1 MNAPAALWREA
12 VFARVWISFS
22 FSEFGSNIVVT
33 MIPLIAA
40 AFLGASPLQ
49 MGMLA
54 TANTLPYLVAAP
66 IVGVIADRLSRRTI
80 LISADIGR
88 ALVLGTGAAVAWS
101 GGLSFET
108 LYAVA
113 FAVGIGNVWYDIAH
127 GSYLPFIVE
136 RERLI
141 DANSY
146 LSGSQSA
153 AATAG
158 PSLAGAVLQAAG
170 TALGILFAAF
180 LYLLS
185 ALLLY
190 SANPGRPAPAGP
202 ERRSIWAEMRHGLSF
217 IWHHRLL
224 RPLTLRHATWH
235 FVVGGLY
242 SQIVLY
248 LVASLH
254 FSAAEVGGM
263 LSVVGIGTLIAVA
276 SAGRLSRRLGV
287 GPTIMAS
294 NVAAAAV
301 TLLIAV
307 PSGAGPMGIAMIGM
321 AMLAY
326 GFCTITYQ
334 INNASLRQAAT
345 PDPLLGR
352 MTAVTRMT
360 TFGAN
365 AVGAVGAGL
374 IAQHFS
380 VSLAIAAYS
389 VLAVAASLCG
399 LVATPLRSIRSL
411 SEVERY
417 A

>member
-1 MNAPAALWREA
+1 MNAPAALWKEG

-49 MGMLA
+49 MGILA

-66 IVGVIADRLSRRTI
+66 VVGVIADRLSRRTI

-88 ALVLGTGAAVAWS
+88 AVVLAAGAAAAWS
-101 GGLSFET
+101 GALSFEV

-127 GSYLPFIVE
+127 GSYLPFIVD

-141 DANSY
+141 GANSY

-153 AATAG
+153 AQTVA
-158 PSLAGAVLQAAG
+158 PSLAGAILQAAG
-170 TALGILFAAF
+170 TAFGILSGAV

-190 SANPGRPAPAGP
+190 SANPGRPAPAGA
-202 ERRSIWAEMRHGLSF
+202 ERRSVWAEMRHGLSF
-217 IWHHRLL
+217 IWRHSLL

-235 FVVGGLY
+235 FVVGGIY

-248 LVASLH
+248 LVTGLH
-254 FSAAEVGGM
+254 FSAAEVGAM
-263 LSVVGIGTLIAVA
+263 LSVVGVGTLIAVLT
-276 SAGRLSRRLGV
+276 AGRLSRALGV
-287 GPTIMAS
+287 GPAIMAS
-294 NVAAAAV
+294 NAAAAGF
-301 TLLIAV
+301 TLLIAA
-307 PSGAGPMGIAMIGM
+307 PSGAGPVGIAMIGT

-326 GFCTITYQ
+326 GFCGITYQ
-334 INNASLRQAAT
+334 INNASLRQAVT

-365 AVGAVGAGL
+365 AVGAIGAGL
-374 IAQHFS
+374 IAQNVS
-380 VSLAIAAYS
+380 VGFAIATFS
-389 VLAVAASLCG
+389 VLAVAASLWG
-399 LVATPLRSIRSL
+399 LVATPLRSIRTLGDAESR
-411 SEVERY
+411 S
-417 A
+417 

>member
-1 MNAPAALWREA
+1 MNAPAALWKEG

-49 MGMLA
+49 MGILA

-66 IVGVIADRLSRRTI
+66 FVGVIADRLSRRTI

-88 ALVLGTGAAVAWS
+88 ALVLAAGAAAAWY
-101 GGLSFET
+101 GALSFEV

-127 GSYLPFIVE
+127 GSYLPFIVD

-141 DANSY
+141 GANSY

-153 AATAG
+153 AHTVG
-158 PSLAGAVLQAAG
+158 PSLAGGLLQVAG
-170 TALGILFAAF
+170 TALGILSGAV

-190 SANPGRPAPAGP
+190 SANPGRPAAAGP
-202 ERRSIWAEMRHGLSF
+202 ERRSVWAEMRHGLRF
-217 IWHHRLL
+217 IWRHPLL

-235 FVVGGLY
+235 FVVGGIY

-248 LVASLH
+248 LVAGLH

-263 LSVVGIGTLIAVA
+263 LSVIGVGTLIGVV
-276 SAGRLSRRLGV
+276 SAGRMSRGLGV
-287 GPTIMAS
+287 GPAIMVS
-294 NVAAAAV
+294 NVAAAAF
-301 TLLIAV
+301 TLLIAL
-307 PSGAGPMGIAMIGM
+307 PSGAGTAAVAMIGA

-326 GFCTITYQ
+326 GFCAITYQ
-334 INNASLRQAAT
+334 INNASLRQAVT
-345 PDPLLGR
+345 PDALLGR

-374 IAQHFS
+374 IAQHLS
-380 VSLAIAAYS
+380 VGFAIAAYS
-389 VLAVAASLCG
+389 VLAVGVSLWG
-399 LVATPLRSIRSL
+399 LVGTPLRSIRSL
-411 SEVERY
+411 NQAEGYS
-417 A
+417 